1 MIRGL
6 AESSDRS
13 CRDGIVMLRTSL
25 SAAVV
30 CSLSMLAG
38 GTLWASDHLLTIGGG
53 PRPESNQI
61 SLENNVR
68 YLQRVLERL
77 KISEIHQKILF
88 SDGGDAQTDLQFDA
102 QRDPEDLRMLLA
114 DLIGPA
120 TGVNFDYRT
129 SLLPVVDGAA
139 DPTTIENTLKDFRAQ
154 LAGGDRLIVYFTGHG
169 GKARGESSSSRGP
182 FPRSGN
188 EPVMNT
194 PASARPTRMEPSDS
208 SESKSDES
216 SKPEDS
222 AKPEAVSEAE
232 TSNKESVSDSSKTV
246 ADSERE
252 PRPADRQRPDGG
264 NRKPAFA
271 NNIMHLWKSTDMS
284 VTEWTEKLDEL
295 SPDVP
300 VVAVM
305 VQCYSGGFGNFIFKK
320 GNPAHGLAEHPRC
333 GFFSTVPDRVAA
345 GCTPNINEADYREY
359 SSYFFEALCGE
370 SRTGQ
375 SVTSPDY
382 DQDGRTSFL
391 EAHAYTVLTARTID
405 IPVRTTDIFLR
416 HASKTKGQD
425 GLLTPNSPVDELLK
439 HATVVEKSV
448 IEGLSREF
456 LLTGTDRADD
466 VEKAI
471 RHKRDEKARTD
482 SEVRRRR
489 TTVSSIKREIG
500 AAVKKR
506 WPVMASP
513 WHPETAR
520 LISEEADAVRQ
531 VIIEHPR
538 YAEMKKELAT
548 IKQLSKESEQKE
560 LDVVKLE
567 RLKYWLETVALSA
580 NLKLME
586 DTANLASLSRIVEL
600 ESTFLTKTEPV
611 AKPAT

>member
-6 AESSDRS
+6 ARSSDRS
-13 CRDGIVMLRTSL
+13 CLDGNDMLRISL
-25 SAAVV
+25 TIAVV
-30 CSLSMLAG
+30 CSLSMLAR

-77 KISEIHQKILF
+77 NISDIHQKILF
-88 SDGGDAQTDLQFDA
+88 SDGGDVQTDLQFDA

-120 TGVNFDYRT
+120 NGVNFDYRT

-194 PASARPTRMEPSDS
+194 PASARPTRMEPSNS

-222 AKPEAVSEAE
+222 AKPEAVVEAE
-232 TSNKESVSDSSKTV
+232 TSNKESVSDSSKTG
-246 ADSERE
+246 ADAERE
-252 PRPADRQRPDGG
+252 PRPADRQRPEGG

-320 GNPAHGLAEHPRC
+320 GNPANGLAEHPRC

-425 GLLTPNSPVDELLK
+425 GLLTPNSPVDELVK
-439 HATVVEKSV
+439 HATIVEKSV

-471 RHKRDEKARTD
+471 RQKRDEKARTD

-531 VIIEHPR
+531 VIVEHPR

-567 RLKYWLETVALSA
+567 RLKYWLETVVLSA

-586 DTANLASLSRIVEL
+586 DTANLAALSRIAEL

>member
-6 AESSDRS
+6 ARSSDRS
-13 CRDGIVMLRTSL
+13 CLDGNDMLRIFLTI
-25 SAAVV
+25 AVV

-68 YLQRVLERL
+68 YLQRVLKRL
-77 KISEIHQKILF
+77 KISDIHQKILF

-120 TGVNFDYRT
+120 NGVNFDYRT

-154 LAGGDRLIVYFTGHG
+154 LADGDRLIVYFTGHG

-194 PASARPTRMEPSDS
+194 PASARPTRMEPSNS

-222 AKPEAVSEAE
+222 AKPEAVVEAE
-232 TSNKESVSDSSKTV
+232 TSNKESVSDSSKTG
-246 ADSERE
+246 ADAERE
-252 PRPADRQRPDGG
+252 PRPADRQRPEGG

-320 GNPAHGLAEHPRC
+320 GNPANGLAEHPRC

-425 GLLTPNSPVDELLK
+425 GLLTPNSPVDELVK
-439 HATVVEKSV
+439 HATIVEKSV

-471 RHKRDEKARTD
+471 RQKRDEKARTD

-531 VIIEHPR
+531 VIVEHPR

-586 DTANLASLSRIVEL
+586 DTANLAALSRIAEL

>member
-25 SAAVV
+25 TAAVV
-30 CSLSMLAG
+30 SSLSMLAG

-139 DPTTIENTLKDFRAQ
+139 DPATIENTLKDFRAQ

-169 GKARGESSSSRGP
+169 GKARGESTSSRGP

-188 EPVMNT
+188 EPGT
-194 PASARPTRMEPSDS
+194 GSPAAARPTRMEPSDS
-208 SESKSDES
+208 SESKSDEP

-222 AKPEAVSEAE
+222 AKPETVSEAE

-252 PRPADRQRPDGG
+252 TRPVDRQRPDGG

-320 GNPAHGLAEHPRC
+320 GNPANGLAEHPRC

-471 RHKRDEKARTD
+471 RQKRDEKARTD

-531 VIIEHPR
+531 VIVEHPR
-538 YAEMKKELAT
+538 YAEMKKELTT

>member
-6 AESSDRS
+6 ARSSDRS
-13 CRDGIVMLRTSL
+13 CLDGNDMLRIFLTI
-25 SAAVV
+25 AVV

-77 KISEIHQKILF
+77 KISDIHQKILF

-120 TGVNFDYRT
+120 NGVNFDYRT

-154 LAGGDRLIVYFTGHG
+154 LADGDRLIVYFTGHG

-194 PASARPTRMEPSDS
+194 PASSRPTRMEPSDS

-222 AKPEAVSEAE
+222 AKPEAVGEAE
-232 TSNKESVSDSSKTV
+232 TSNKESVSDSSKTG
-246 ADSERE
+246 ADAERE
-252 PRPADRQRPDGG
+252 PRPADRQRPEGG

-320 GNPAHGLAEHPRC
+320 GNPANGLAEHPRC

-425 GLLTPNSPVDELLK
+425 GLLTPNSPVDELVK
-439 HATVVEKSV
+439 HATIVEKSV

-471 RHKRDEKARTD
+471 RQKRDEKARTD

-531 VIIEHPR
+531 VIVEHPR

-586 DTANLASLSRIVEL
+586 DTANLAALSRIAEL

>member
-6 AESSDRS
+6 ARSSDRS
-13 CRDGIVMLRTSL
+13 CLDGNDMLRISL
-25 SAAVV
+25 TAAVV

-38 GTLWASDHLLTIGGG
+38 GTLRASDHLLTIGGG

-77 KISEIHQKILF
+77 KISDIHQKILF
-88 SDGGDAQTDLQFDA
+88 SDGGDTQTDLQFDA

-120 TGVNFDYRT
+120 NGVNFDYRT

-182 FPRSGN
+182 FPRSGD

-194 PASARPTRMEPSDS
+194 PASARPTRMESSDS

-222 AKPEAVSEAE
+222 AKPEAVGEAE
-232 TSNKESVSDSSKTV
+232 TSNKESVSDSSKTG

-252 PRPADRQRPDGG
+252 PRPADRQRPEGG

-320 GNPAHGLAEHPRC
+320 GNPANGLAEHPRC

-466 VEKAI
+466 VEKVI
-471 RHKRDEKARTD
+471 RQKRDEKARTD

-520 LISEEADAVRQ
+520 LISEEADALRQ
-531 VIIEHPR
+531 VIVEHPR

-586 DTANLASLSRIVEL
+586 DTTNLAALSRIVEL

>member
-1 MIRGL
+1 
-6 AESSDRS
+6 
-13 CRDGIVMLRTSL
+13 MLRTSL
-25 SAAVV
+25 TAAVMI
-30 CSLSMLAG
+30 SLSMLAG

-169 GKARGESSSSRGP
+169 GKARGESTSSRGP

-188 EPVMNT
+188 EPGT
-194 PASARPTRMEPSDS
+194 GSPAAARPTRMEPSDS

-222 AKPEAVSEAE
+222 AKPETVSEAE

-600 ESTFLTKTEPV
+600 ESTFLTKTEPL

>member
-1 MIRGL
+1 
-6 AESSDRS
+6 
-13 CRDGIVMLRTSL
+13 MLRIFLTI
-25 SAAVV
+25 AVV

-68 YLQRVLERL
+68 YLQRVLKRL
-77 KISEIHQKILF
+77 KISDIHQKILF

-120 TGVNFDYRT
+120 NGVNFDYRT

-154 LAGGDRLIVYFTGHG
+154 LADGDRLIVYFTGHG

-194 PASARPTRMEPSDS
+194 PASARPTRMEPSNS

-222 AKPEAVSEAE
+222 AKPEAVVEAE
-232 TSNKESVSDSSKTV
+232 TSNKESVSDSSKTG
-246 ADSERE
+246 ADAERE
-252 PRPADRQRPDGG
+252 PRPADRQRPEGG

-320 GNPAHGLAEHPRC
+320 GNPANGLAEHPRC

-425 GLLTPNSPVDELLK
+425 GLLTPNSPVDELVK
-439 HATVVEKSV
+439 HATIVEKSV

-471 RHKRDEKARTD
+471 RQKRDEKARTD

-531 VIIEHPR
+531 VIVEHPR

-586 DTANLASLSRIVEL
+586 DTANLAALSRIAEL

>member
-6 AESSDRS
+6 ARSSDRS
-13 CRDGIVMLRTSL
+13 CLDGNDMLRIFLTI
-25 SAAVV
+25 AVV

-77 KISEIHQKILF
+77 KISDIHQKILF

-120 TGVNFDYRT
+120 NGVNFDYRT

-154 LAGGDRLIVYFTGHG
+154 LADGDRLIVYFTGHG

-208 SESKSDES
+208 SESKTEEPN
-216 SKPEDS
+216 KPEDS
-222 AKPEAVSEAE
+222 AKPEAVGEAE
-232 TSNKESVSDSSKTV
+232 TSNKESVSDSSKTG
-246 ADSERE
+246 ADAERE
-252 PRPADRQRPDGG
+252 PRPADRQRPEGG

-320 GNPAHGLAEHPRC
+320 GNPANGLAEHPRC

-425 GLLTPNSPVDELLK
+425 GLLTPNSPVDELVK
-439 HATVVEKSV
+439 HATIVEKSV

-471 RHKRDEKARTD
+471 RQKRDEKARTD

-531 VIIEHPR
+531 VIVEHPR

-586 DTANLASLSRIVEL
+586 DTANLAALSRIAEL

>member
-6 AESSDRS
+6 ARSSDRS
-13 CRDGIVMLRTSL
+13 CLDGNDMLRISL
-25 SAAVV
+25 TIAVV

-77 KISEIHQKILF
+77 KISDIHQKILF

-102 QRDPEDLRMLLA
+102 QRDPDDLRMLLA

-120 TGVNFDYRT
+120 NGVNFDYRT

-154 LAGGDRLIVYFTGHG
+154 LADGDRLIVYFTGHG

-222 AKPEAVSEAE
+222 AKPEAVVEAE
-232 TSNKESVSDSSKTV
+232 TSNKESVSDSSKTG
-246 ADSERE
+246 ADAERE
-252 PRPADRQRPDGG
+252 PRPADRQRPEGG

-320 GNPAHGLAEHPRC
+320 GNPANGLAEHPRC

-375 SVTSPDY
+375 SVMSPDY

-425 GLLTPNSPVDELLK
+425 GLLTPNSPVDELVK
-439 HATVVEKSV
+439 HATIVEKSV

-471 RHKRDEKARTD
+471 RQKRDEKARTD

-531 VIIEHPR
+531 VIVEHPR

-586 DTANLASLSRIVEL
+586 DTANLAALSRIAEL

>member
-6 AESSDRS
+6 ARSSDRS
-13 CRDGIVMLRTSL
+13 CLDGNDMLRISL
-25 SAAVV
+25 TIAVV

-77 KISEIHQKILF
+77 KISDIHQKILF

-120 TGVNFDYRT
+120 NGVNFDYRT

-154 LAGGDRLIVYFTGHG
+154 LADGDRLIVYFTGHG

-194 PASARPTRMEPSDS
+194 PASSRPTRMEPSDS

-222 AKPEAVSEAE
+222 AKPEAVGEAE
-232 TSNKESVSDSSKTV
+232 TSNKESVSDSSKTG
-246 ADSERE
+246 ADAERE
-252 PRPADRQRPDGG
+252 PRPADRQRPEGG

-320 GNPAHGLAEHPRC
+320 GNPANGLAEHPRC

-425 GLLTPNSPVDELLK
+425 GLLTPNSPVDELVK
-439 HATVVEKSV
+439 HATIVEKSV

-471 RHKRDEKARTD
+471 RQKRDEKARTD

-531 VIIEHPR
+531 VIVEHPR

-586 DTANLASLSRIVEL
+586 DTANLAALSRIAEL